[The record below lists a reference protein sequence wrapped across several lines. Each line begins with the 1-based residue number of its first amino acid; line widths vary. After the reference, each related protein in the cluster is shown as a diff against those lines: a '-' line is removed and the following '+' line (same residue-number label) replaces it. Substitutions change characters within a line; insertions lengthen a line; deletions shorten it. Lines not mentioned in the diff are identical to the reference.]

1 LNDDCIRQQ
10 LHAKVS
16 VVGRDG
22 DVDDSV
28 FVTLHSA
35 RTLHGGT
42 SMDFSNRL
50 TRGAWAPIVI
60 ALIAACGSNDEGS
73 SPGSTGTGGAGGSST
88 GTAGAAGA
96 SGMAGATGDGA
107 AGAGAGGASG
117 AGGAGGATGTDG
129 GTGKGGGAG
138 KDGGAGK
145 GGAAGAEGGA
155 GKAGA
160 AGTAVD
166 GGTSGDVSGD
176 VSMPPRPDVISDVVL
191 PPVDGPEDLI
201 RELVGR
207 LRAEAFDA
215 KCRELEA
222 MSQPNRK
229 TKTANYT
236 AATEWV
242 KGWLATE
249 APRLAV
255 TFDDWSGSRNIEI
268 KIAGTDPTAGMY
280 VIGGHLDSVAAT
292 AGMDDD
298 GSGSLGSAMLAS
310 AMSHYLYKSE
320 IRLMLFDGEESGFVG
335 STHYAQALMA
345 AGCQPETCMKLFINL
360 DMIGYDPMDT
370 GNVRVRFDLAGPK
383 MVAQQVKGYVAG
395 LTVTEGTGNCHSSDD
410 CGFSRNGYPNA
421 GELIEPSNNPQW
433 HKVGDTCDNMN
444 SKTVNKTLQLAG
456 AMLATMGGI
465 HSRAP

>member
-1 LNDDCIRQQ
+1 
-10 LHAKVS
+10 
-16 VVGRDG
+16 
-22 DVDDSV
+22 
-28 FVTLHSA
+28 
-35 RTLHGGT
+35 
-42 SMDFSNRL
+42 MDFSNRL
-50 TRGAWAPIVI
+50 TRKGWAPVMV
-60 ALIAACGSNDEGS
+60 ALMWGCGGNDDGS
-73 SPGSTGTGGAGGSST
+73 TGSTGTGGMGGTGGSTTSTT
-88 GTAGAAGA
+88 GTAGA
-96 SGMAGATGDGA
+96 SGTTGTTDGA
-107 AGAGAGGASG
+107 AGAGGASG
-117 AGGAGGATGTDG
+117 SGGKGGSAGTDG

-138 KDGGAGK
+138 KGGSAGKDGGS
-145 GGAAGAEGGA
+145 AGASGGA

-160 AGTAVD
+160 AGA
-166 GGTSGDVSGD
+166 SGDSGTAGD
-176 VSMPPRPDVISDVVL
+176 SGTVADASMPPRPDASSDAST
-191 PPVDGPEDLI
+191 PPGDASVDDLI

-255 TFDDWSGSRNIEI
+255 TFDDWSGSRNVEI
-268 KIAGTDPTAGMY
+268 KIVGTDPAAGMY

-298 GSGSLGSAMLAS
+298 GSGSLGAAMLAS

-320 IRLMLFDGEESGFVG
+320 IRLMLFNGEESGFVG
-335 STHYAQALMA
+335 STHYAQALLA
-345 AGCQPETCMKLFINL
+345 SGCQPDTCMKLFINL

-370 GNVRVRFDLAGPK
+370 GTVRVRFDLAGPK

-395 LTVTEGTGNCHSSDD
+395 LTITEGTGNCHSSDD
-410 CGFSRNGYPNA
+410 CGFSRNGYHNA
-421 GELIEPSNNPQW
+421 GELIEPTNNPEW

-444 SKTVNKTLQLAG
+444 SKTVNKALQLAG

>member
-1 LNDDCIRQQ
+1 M
-10 LHAKVS
+10 
-16 VVGRDG
+16 
-22 DVDDSV
+22 DS
-28 FVTLHSA
+28 
-35 RTLHGGT
+35 
-42 SMDFSNRL
+42 SNRL
-50 TRGAWAPIVI
+50 TRKAWAPIVV
-60 ALIAACGSNDEGS
+60 AFLVGCGGGDEGS
-73 SPGSTGTGGAGGSST
+73 QPGATGTGGAGGTGGSTT
-88 GTAGAAGA
+88 GTAGTSGA
-96 SGMAGATGDGA
+96 SGLAGTAVDGA
-107 AGAGAGGASG
+107 AGSGAGGASGSG
-117 AGGAGGATGTDG
+117 AGGAGGVE
-129 GTGKGGGAG
+129 
-138 KDGGAGK
+138 GGAGK
-145 GGAAGAEGGA
+145 GGAAGKAGAAGKDGGTGADGGA
-155 GKAGA
+155 GKAGSA
-160 AGTAVD
+160 GASGDAGTTKD
-166 GGTSGDVSGD
+166 TS
-176 VSMPPRPDVISDVVL
+176 PPPTPDAISDVPL
-191 PPVDGPEDLI
+191 PPIDGPDDLI

-207 LRAEAFDA
+207 LRVEAFDA

-255 TFDDWSGSRNIEI
+255 AFDDWSGSRNIEI

-310 AMSHYLYKSE
+310 AMSHYLYRSE

-335 STHYAQALMA
+335 SAHYAQALMA

-370 GNVRVRFDLAGPK
+370 GTVRVRFDLAGPK
-383 MVAQQVKGYVAG
+383 MVAQQVKGYVPG
-395 LTVTEGTGNCHSSDD
+395 LTITEGTGNCHSSDD

-421 GELIEPSNNPQW
+421 GELIEPTNNPQW

-465 HSRAP
+465 HGRAP